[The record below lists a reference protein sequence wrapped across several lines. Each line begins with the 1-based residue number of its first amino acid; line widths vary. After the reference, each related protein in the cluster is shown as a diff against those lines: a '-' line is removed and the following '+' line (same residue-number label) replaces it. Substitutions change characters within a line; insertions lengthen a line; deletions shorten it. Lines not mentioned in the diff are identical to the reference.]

1 MENEK
6 NTTVYEEQGQRY
18 IYIFH
23 PIDEAVALEVV
34 KRIFE
39 IEAKMISASILVEDL
54 GIALVLK
61 IFRGSVSNG
70 KDT

>member
-1 MENEK
+1 M
-6 NTTVYEEQGQRY
+6 YEEHGQWY
-18 IYIFH
+18 IYIFR

-39 IEAKMISASILVEDL
+39 IEAEMISVGILFEVL

-61 IFRGSVSNG
+61 NLRASVSNG
-70 KDT
+70 KYT